1 MSKNKKIIA
10 IVCML
15 VLTMTAIPFFAAY
28 ANRQTSITVNGQMV
42 LFTDQQPI
50 MESNR
55 VLVPVRGVFEHMGFE
70 VTWDS
75 ATRVARLE
83 SDDIVVIIP
92 AGTTSFF
99 VMPAGSGA
107 ESSQIRTIV
116 PDVPQRMVN
125 NRMLLPLR
133 AVAEAV
139 GATAQWNNA
148 NRVAQIVNT
157 ATPPHTPT
165 PAPTPPP
172 PARVDI
178 QYLLGEGRNLES
190 FDNQR
195 FLFGYEI
202 GQAYF
207 GPHERIYTFVNG
219 LAVDIVFTVRGI
231 SGIRVDY
238 VQAANIT
245 AFHFNGIDG
254 TSTYRDVL
262 EILGNDIYN
271 VLYGDY
277 SPGGSWAY
285 EYRIGYYRSLLID
298 FNADGYVL
306 GISFFIRSDAL
317 LF

>member
-1 MSKNKKIIA
+1 MSKTKKLIA
-10 IVCML
+10 LICML
-15 VLTMTAIPFFAAY
+15 VLTMTTIPFFATY
-28 ANRQTSITVNGQMV
+28 ANRQTNITVDGQMV
-42 LFTDQQPI
+42 LFPDQQPI

-83 SDDIVVIIP
+83 SDDIVVLIP

-99 VMPAGSGA
+99 VMPAGA
-107 ESSQIRTIV
+107 TLESSQIRTIV

-148 NRVAQIVNT
+148 NRVAQIVSP
-157 ATPPHTPT
+157 ATPTSTPIPT
-165 PAPTPPP
+165 PSPSPI
-172 PARVDI
+172 RVDI
-178 QYLLGEGRNLES
+178 QYLLGEGRDLES

-195 FLFGYEI
+195 FMFGHQT

-207 GPHERIYTFVNG
+207 GPHERIYTFANG
-219 LAVDIVFTVRGI
+219 LTVDVIFTVRAI
-231 SGIRVDY
+231 SGMRINY
-238 VQAANIT
+238 TQATSVA

-254 TSTYRDVL
+254 TSAYEDV
-262 EILGNDIYN
+262 IAVLGNEIYN
-271 VLYGDY
+271 VWHDNYGED
-277 SPGGSWAY
+277 GSWAY
-285 EYRIGYYRSLLID
+285 EYKIGYYRSLIID
-298 FNADGYVL
+298 FDADGSVI
-306 GISFFIRSDAL
+306 GISFFVRN
-317 LF
+317 